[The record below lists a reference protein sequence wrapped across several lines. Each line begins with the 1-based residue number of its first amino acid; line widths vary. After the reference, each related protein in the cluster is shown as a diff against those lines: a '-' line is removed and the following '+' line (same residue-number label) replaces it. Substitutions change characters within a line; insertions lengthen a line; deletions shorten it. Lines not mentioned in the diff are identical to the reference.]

1 MEGDVIMTKDEF
13 TRICAEE
20 INNLAKESTD
30 EVLVTILGLKLAL
43 KITERIYKHE

>member
-1 MEGDVIMTKDEF
+1 MTKDEF

-43 KITERIYKHE
+43 KITERIYGNE